1 MGKHKAF
8 FPLILKDSAMYEA
21 FVLHPSCV
29 PEKGGINQI
38 CCFNKQ
44 WIKVGVR
51 DIHTRDGML
60 LLYV

>member
-38 CCFNKQ
+38 CCFNKHQ
-44 WIKVGVR
+44 
-51 DIHTRDGML
+51 
-60 LLYV
+60 